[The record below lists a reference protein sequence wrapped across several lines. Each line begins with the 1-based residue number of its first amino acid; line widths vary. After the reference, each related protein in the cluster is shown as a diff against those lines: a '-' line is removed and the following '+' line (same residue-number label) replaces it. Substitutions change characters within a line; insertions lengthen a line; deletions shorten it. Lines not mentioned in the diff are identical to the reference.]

1 MTIQQIADK
10 FYDYMQVGAFDKIYE
25 ELYSKDAESK
35 EAPGS
40 PWPGVKGMDAIHEK
54 GKKWNEG
61 LQEMHGGTTA
71 KPQVAG
77 NYFSCFM
84 TMDITPKGGERM
96 NFEEIGM
103 YQVKDGKIVSEQ
115 FFY

>member
-1 MTIQQIADK
+1 MTTQDVANK
-10 FYDYMQVGAFDKIYE
+10 FHEYMQVGAFDKIYS
-25 ELYSKDAESK
+25 ELYSQDCLSK

-40 PWPGVKGMDAIHEK
+40 PWPDVQGMDAIHEK

-61 LQEMHGGTTA
+61 LEAMHGGTTEA
-71 KPQVAG
+71 PQIAG

-84 TMDITPKGGERM
+84 TMDFTPKGGPRTNM
-96 NFEEIGM
+96 EEIGM
-103 YQVKDGKIVSEQ
+103 YGVRDGKIVSEE